1 MTHVCP
7 SVAGIQ
13 SSNRE
18 LKAYRATNGF
28 PKKTNNW
35 KYDFLIYF
43 FRGVCMFFSLISPL
57 MKLKGEEVKRSFFLA
72 YPSLPLPTAWLTDWP
87 AVKGAFV
94 SALWRKANQILRL
107 VCLREENG
115 APGMP
120 SAAEMCRQSDCWGR
134 LGLLWPFQNYAG
146 GITCLAPGHEGLVLQ
161 GPLVIYLFI
170 HLNLMHTGTLR
181 NISTP

>member
-1 MTHVCP
+1 MKSMHTPRHMSADVW
-7 SVAGIQ
+7 
-13 SSNRE
+13 
-18 LKAYRATNGF
+18 KAYSCPNESWSYGATNV
-28 PKKTNNW
+28 PCSIKNNL
-35 KYDFLIYF
+35 FCI
-43 FRGVCMFFSLISPL
+43 FFSASNPL
-57 MKLKGEEVKRSFFLA
+57 MKRKGEKVKSFFLA

-94 SALWRKANQILRL
+94 SALWRKANQILRV

-146 GITCLAPGHEGLVLQ
+146 GITCLAHGQRESFYKGLWLF
-161 GPLVIYLFI
+161 IYLF
-170 HLNLMHTGTLR
+170 T
-181 NISTP
+181 